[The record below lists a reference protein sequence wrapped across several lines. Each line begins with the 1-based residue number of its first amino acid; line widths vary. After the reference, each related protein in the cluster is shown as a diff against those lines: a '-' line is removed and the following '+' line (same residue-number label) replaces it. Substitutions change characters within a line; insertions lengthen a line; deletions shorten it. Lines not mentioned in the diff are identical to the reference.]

1 MQASLF
7 TAVALATLAAL
18 LAGAAA
24 SDLRR
29 RRVANRWLVAG
40 ALGALALHAGAMA
53 AGQPALAGPHW
64 WSPLPGA
71 AAGLTLML
79 PLYLMRAMGAADVK
93 LMAVVGLFLGVPTV
107 ALAVIYTMLAGGLL
121 TLASLREAGVATRLV
136 ANLRGKPV
144 TLTGASPEAAP
155 AAVDTPLTRT
165 AARLPYAVA
174 IAMGTGAALLLPRLA

>member
-1 MQASLF
+1 
-7 TAVALATLAAL
+7 
-18 LAGAAA
+18 
-24 SDLRR
+24 
-29 RRVANRWLVAG
+29 
-40 ALGALALHAGAMA
+40 
-53 AGQPALAGPHW
+53 
-64 WSPLPGA
+64 
-71 AAGLTLML
+71 ML